1 MFPRRWRQEIP
12 GAVLRRLLSFWL
24 VGLLLVL
31 PEGRT
36 SATWTQDAPATPV
49 ATPTSMLLAGVPP
62 ALLPG
67 VEQVLQDLSGVQ
79 ITARLDPGQSTISG
93 EMAVT
98 WRNPVPVPAGEVWFR
113 LFPNASYYGEG
124 GMTVS
129 DVTVDGAPVTP
140 DLTLDDTAL
149 RVPLRTPV
157 AAGGTA
163 QITMQFVAIVPAD
176 STGSYGIFTHDTQ
189 AGLWVLADWHPLLA
203 VLEPDGLWALP
214 PVTSFGDP
222 TYAPGA
228 SYDVTLTA
236 PENLLLASSGLTI
249 ETSTVNG
256 QTTRRTIAGPARDFV
271 MVAAD
276 QAIPLRQ
283 DVDGTQVTL
292 WTAPDLDPAIA
303 ARTMEIAT
311 DVLRNYQA
319 RWGQY
324 PMRELE
330 LVQVNPSGALGIAWS
345 GLVFLDGPSL
355 LEGYGERNEE
365 GLATV
370 VAHEISHLWWGV
382 LVGGDSNR
390 YGYIPEGLAT
400 VSSLLYLSD
409 TRGPEVAQQEL
420 NAWAIEPARRLLQA
434 GDTIVDQPVS
444 DDQEDSIR
452 YASLYGK
459 GTLGFLA
466 IREAIGAE
474 AFDAALR
481 QISHQYGWQEMTP
494 DQLRAAFEEASGQDL
509 RALWTHWFDEAA
521 MTESEIDTLAAI
533 FD

>member
-1 MFPRRWRQEIP
+1 MCCRYGRAEATGPQ
-12 GAVLRRLLSFWL
+12 
-24 VGLLLVL
+24 GL
-31 PEGRT
+31 
-36 SATWTQDAPATPV
+36 QATPV
-49 ATPTSMLLAGVPP
+49 ATPTSVLLADVPA

-67 VEQVLQDLSGVQ
+67 AERALRGLSSVQ
-79 ITARLDPGQSTISG
+79 ITATLDPAQSTISG
-93 EMAVT
+93 EMNVT
-98 WRNPVPVPAGEVWFR
+98 WRNPVPGPAWEVWFR

-129 DVTVDGAPVTP
+129 DVAVNGASVTP
-140 DLTLDDTAL
+140 ELALDDTAL
-149 RVPLRTPV
+149 RVPLPEPV

-163 QITMQFVAIVPAD
+163 QIAMQFVATVPAD

-203 VLEPDGLWALP
+203 VREPDAGWPP

-228 SYDVTLTA
+228 SYDVTVTA

-249 ETSTVNG
+249 ETATVNG

-303 ARTMEIAT
+303 ARTMDIAA

-330 LVQVNPSGALGIAWS
+330 LA
-345 GLVFLDGPSL
+345 
-355 LEGYGERNEE
+355 
-365 GLATV
+365 
-370 VAHEISHLWWGV
+370 
-382 LVGGDSNR
+382 
-390 YGYIPEGLAT
+390 
-400 VSSLLYLSD
+400 
-409 TRGPEVAQQEL
+409 
-420 NAWAIEPARRLLQA
+420 
-434 GDTIVDQPVS
+434 
-444 DDQEDSIR
+444 
-452 YASLYGK
+452 
-459 GTLGFLA
+459 
-466 IREAIGAE
+466 
-474 AFDAALR
+474 
-481 QISHQYGWQEMTP
+481 
-494 DQLRAAFEEASGQDL
+494 
-509 RALWTHWFDEAA
+509 
-521 MTESEIDTLAAI
+521 
-533 FD
+533 